1 MACKCL
7 PRVFVA
13 ITLFFGLSQNIHS
26 QEQLDS
32 LREQLKSAQ
41 GMEKAGIQRI
51 IAQRLMYIEPD
62 SALLYIKEALE
73 AFESGDD
80 PKGYVFALLTRGS
93 MLSESSELDK
103 AEEILIKALTLAEE
117 GNFKAGISW
126 VSVALGSTHIRQG
139 KYTEAAENHFRGATI
154 AREIEN
160 YDLLLTHLMNLGIL
174 KTQLSLF
181 DEASQYLLEAVA
193 LSADH
198 GNKFREGQLYGNLG
212 YMEYTRKNIA
222 LSKEYHKK
230 SLEAFRDIDEK
241 VNIVS
246 ALNNLGYAH
255 AELNEINE
263 AQASYTEAIELT
275 REIGD
280 KGREARI
287 LLNLA
292 KLMRISGNLRK
303 AITYTN
309 QATQEGFSVGYVQ
322 IKKDLY
328 LLRYEIFVELEE
340 YKNAL
345 TSFEVYKGLE
355 DSIRVSTDKA
365 EITRLTSEYEFD
377 RLEKENELRLKE
389 NEIKSLQL
397 KQRNQML
404 LVTALLLLISI
415 YIFIRIRNRLKIKL
429 SLTQKDVQISQQ
441 AFEIEK
447 ERLMVYTQELLIKN
461 QSLEEKQHQLEV
473 ESKEHGAK
481 SLESYELLDKL
492 SSAIVDDKDWKTFKL
507 YFEAVYPGFFNR
519 IIAEKK
525 RSLTLGEQR
534 LSALIKLSLSNKEV
548 GAVLNISRN
557 SVVRAKYR
565 LRQKL
570 GFAVTQEL
578 ESYLLS
584 F

>member
-1 MACKCL
+1 MVCKCL
-7 PRVFVA
+7 LRVFVV
-13 ITLFFGLSQNIHS
+13 ITLFFGLSQSLYS

-32 LREQLKSAQ
+32 LREQLKSAE
-41 GMEKAGIQRI
+41 GMRKAGIQRI

-62 SALLYIKEALE
+62 SALSYIEESLE
-73 AFESGDD
+73 AYENGDD
-80 PKGYVFALLTRGS
+80 PEGYVFALLTRGT
-93 MLSESSELDK
+93 MFNERSELDK
-103 AEEILIKALTLAEE
+103 AEDILTKALTLAQDERY
-117 GNFKAGISW
+117 KRGISW
-126 VSVALGSTHIRQG
+126 VNAALGSTHIRQG
-139 KYTEAAENHFRGATI
+139 KYTQAAEDHFLGATI
-154 AREIEN
+154 AREIEDN
-160 YDLLLTHLMNLGIL
+160 DLLLTHLMNLGIL

-181 DEASQYLLEAVA
+181 DEASEYLLEAVE
-193 LSADH
+193 LSKG

-222 LSKEYHKK
+222 LSKEYHQK
-230 SLEAFRDIDEK
+230 SLEAFREIDEK
-241 VNIVS
+241 VNIIN

-255 AELNEINE
+255 AELNEVRE
-263 AQASYTEAIELT
+263 AKAHYIEAIELT

-280 KGREARI
+280 KGSEGRT

-292 KLMRISGNLRK
+292 KLMKASGDLRK

-309 QATQEGFSVGYVQ
+309 QATQEGFSLGHIQ
-322 IKKDLY
+322 TKKDLY
-328 LLRYEIFVELEE
+328 QLRYEVFVVLKE
-340 YKNAL
+340 YKSAL
-345 TSFEVYKGLE
+345 ASFEMYKGLE
-355 DSIRVSTDKA
+355 DSIRVRTDKA
-365 EITRLTSEYEFD
+365 QISKLTSDYEFD

-404 LVTALLLLISI
+404 LVVALLLLISI
-415 YIFIRIRNRLKIKL
+415 YIFIRIRNRLKVKL
-429 SLTQKDVQISQQ
+429 SLTEKDVQISQQ

-447 ERLMVYTQELLIKN
+447 ERLMAYTQELLTRN

-473 ESKEHGAK
+473 ESKEQGTK

-507 YFEAVYPGFFNR
+507 YFEAVYPDFFNM
-519 IIAEKK
+519 ITAEKNV
-525 RSLTLGEQR
+525 SLTLGEQR

-570 GFAVTQEL
+570 GFAETQEL
-578 ESYLLS
+578 ENYLLS
-584 F
+584 I